1 MLLFIVEKVHNP
13 TKAVKVLIRIVGILA
28 VAFITWK
35 FFRHTTFDEYDA
47 LGTLAAI
54 AVLVFVFHQLFGK
67 PDD

>member
-13 TKAVKVLIRIVGILA
+13 TKAVKVLLKIVGILA
-28 VAFITWK
+28 VVFIIWK
-35 FFRHTTFDEYDA
+35 FFSHTTFDEYDA
-47 LGTLAAI
+47 VGTMAAI